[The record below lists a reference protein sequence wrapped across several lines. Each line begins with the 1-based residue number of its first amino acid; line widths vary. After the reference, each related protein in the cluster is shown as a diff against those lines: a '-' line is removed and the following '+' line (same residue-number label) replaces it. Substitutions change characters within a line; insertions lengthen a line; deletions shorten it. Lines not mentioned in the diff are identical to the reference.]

1 MRRLTHPTW
10 NASSSLHVNLNLP
23 LGALVQRFDPR
34 RSLALHTNMS
44 GAPIPNT
51 DYSDIKLLEIKVH
64 GQTIIAV
71 LYIQARARQ
80 L

>member
-1 MRRLTHPTW
+1 
-10 NASSSLHVNLNLP
+10 
-23 LGALVQRFDPR
+23 
-34 RSLALHTNMS
+34 MS

-51 DYSDIKLLEIKVH
+51 DYSDIKLLEIKVD